1 MKIIF
6 FGTSNFAADILNFLI
21 QKKINIVAIVT
32 QSDKHLNKR
41 VYIPA
46 VKKTADSLLLHTD
59 ILQPEK
65 ASNPIFI
72 ESLKKYE
79 ADLFVVVAYGQI
91 LKQELLD
98 IPKYG
103 CINLHAS
110 LLPKYRGANPIRW
123 ALIKG
128 DNVSGV
134 TIQKMA
140 LKMDSGDIISQSVIN
155 IDDKMDFKDL
165 EEKMLTV
172 SKPLLLEVIKN
183 IEKNN
188 ITYTKQ
194 DESKV
199 TFAPKLK
206 SEDLIIDF
214 NKKAIDIHNLIRALS
229 SKPAAYFKI
238 KILDQIK
245 FLKVFKSKIL
255 NIKSI
260 PYQIIDQKENLI
272 IGTQDYAIELLEVQL
287 EGKKQMSAKD
297 FLRGLKENMFIC
309 N

>member
-6 FGTSNFAADILNFLI
+6 FGTSNFAASILNFLI

-41 VYIPA
+41 VYIPD
-46 VKKTADSLLLHTD
+46 VKKTANSLLLNVD

-72 ESLKKYE
+72 ESLKKYD

-98 IPKYG
+98 IPKFG

-110 LLPKYRGANPIRW
+110 LLPKYRGANPIRH
-123 ALIKG
+123 ALM
-128 DNVSGV
+128 NSERVSGV

-140 LKMDSGDIISQSVIN
+140 LKMDAGDIISQGIIN
-155 IDDKMDFKDL
+155 IDDDMDFKEL
-165 EEKMLTV
+165 EEKMLKV
-172 SKPLLLEVIKN
+172 SMPLLLEVIKN
-183 IEKNN
+183 IKKNN

-206 SEDLIIDF
+206 NEDLIIDF
-214 NKKAIDIHNLIRALS
+214 NKKALDIHNLIRALS
-229 SKPAAYFKI
+229 SNPAAYFKI
-238 KILDQIK
+238 KISDQIK

-255 NIKSI
+255 NIKST
-260 PYQIIDQKENLI
+260 PYQIINQKDKLI
-272 IGTQDYAIELLEVQL
+272 IGTQDYALELLDVQL
-287 EGKKQMSAKD
+287 EGKKRMSVND
-297 FLRGLKENMFIC
+297 FLRGLKENISIC
-309 N
+309 K

>member
-6 FGTSNFAADILNFLI
+6 FGTSNFAAGILNFLI
-21 QKKINIVAIVT
+21 QKKIDIVAIVT

-41 VYIPA
+41 AYIPE
-46 VKKTADSLLLHTD
+46 VKKTANSLLLNVD

-65 ASNPIFI
+65 ASNPNFI

-98 IPKYG
+98 IPKFG

-110 LLPKYRGANPIRW
+110 LLPKYRGANPIRH
-123 ALIKG
+123 ALM
-128 DNVSGV
+128 NSEMVSGV
-134 TIQKMA
+134 TVQKMI
-140 LKMDSGDIISQSVIN
+140 LKMDAGDIISQSIIN
-155 IDDKMDFKDL
+155 IDDEMDFKKL
-165 EEKMLTV
+165 EEKMLEV
-172 SKPLLLEVIKN
+172 SKPLLLDVIKN

-206 SEDLIIDF
+206 NEDLIIDF

-229 SKPAAYFKI
+229 SNPAAYFKI
-238 KILDQIK
+238 KISDQIK

-255 NIKSI
+255 NIKST
-260 PYQIIDQKENLI
+260 PYQIINQKDKLI
-272 IGTQDYAIELLEVQL
+272 IGTQDYALELLDVQL
-287 EGKKQMSAKD
+287 EGKKRMSAND
-297 FLRGLKENMFIC
+297 FLIGLKENISIC
-309 N
+309 K